1 MFRRFSMSTKI
12 RILALLLAAMMLAS
26 AGCGAGTES
35 TDTSETAGT
44 AEMAETAAATELTV
58 ELPSK
63 TYNGEEVMF
72 LTSKC
77 TWSDKYTCFEIF
89 ASEMN
94 GALINDAVYTRNA
107 QIEELLDIRIT
118 ETLLPD
124 IHEVARETLIAGDT
138 QFDVVMP
145 YINKGIGL
153 ATEGLLM
160 DLNTIPYLALEKPW
174 WDQRANEN
182 LVISDKLFFTTGD
195 ISILDN
201 ECTMVM
207 FFNKDMIVQY
217 NLDNPYTLVN
227 EHTWTIDKVGEMSSL
242 VTTDTNGDGKMN
254 EDDTWG
260 LSVAYNA
267 PISLYFGAGERIV
280 VDDGDGGLA
289 FSIGSARSYDVID
302 KVMNLCYDPL
312 MLSKHTVP
320 KTDFTLAASMFNAG
334 QLLFVT
340 FALSDITDLREAE
353 FEFGIL
359 PYPLYDESQ
368 KEYNNLI
375 STILVGS
382 TSVPFNNTNA
392 ELTGAALEA
401 MAYYSTKTLTPA
413 YYDNAL
419 KTRYVRDEE
428 SGEMMDIIF
437 ATRVY
442 DLGFIYDWGG
452 AGSWVSN
459 VYEGKSTEYVSGW
472 ESIKQK
478 AQTALDEA
486 LVNFAALG
494 S

>member
-1 MFRRFSMSTKI
+1 MKDYK
-12 RILALLLAAMMLAS
+12 RITALLLAALMLAS
-26 AGCGAGTES
+26 VVSCAGSGEETAPAAD
-35 TDTSETAGT
+35 TDSAETSETQ
-44 AEMAETAAATELTV
+44 AETELTA
-58 ELPSK
+58 ELPDK

-77 TWSDKYTCFEIF
+77 SWSDKYTCFEIY

-94 GALINDAVYTRNA
+94 GQLINDAVYTRNG
-107 QIEELLDIRIT
+107 QVEELLDIHIA
-118 ETLLPD
+118 ETLMVD
-124 IHEVARETLIAGDT
+124 VHTVARETLIAGDT

-145 YINKGIGL
+145 YINKGISL

-207 FFNKDMIVQY
+207 FFNKDMIEQY
-217 NLDNPYTLVN
+217 GLENPYTLVD
-227 EHTWTIDKVGEMSSL
+227 EHTWTIDKVGELSSV
-242 VTTDTNGDGKMN
+242 VTNDTNGDGKMD
-254 EDDTWG
+254 EEDTWG
-260 LSVAYNA
+260 LSVAHNA

-280 VDDGDGGLA
+280 VDDGKGGLQ

-302 KVMNLCYDPL
+302 TVMNLCYDPQ
-312 MLSKHTVP
+312 MMSKHTVP
-320 KTDFTLAASMFNAG
+320 KTEFNLVASMFNAG
-334 QLLFVT
+334 QVMFVT

-368 KEYNNLI
+368 AEYNNLI
-375 STILVGS
+375 STVLVGS
-382 TSVPFNNTNA
+382 TSVPFNNTDT

-401 MAYYSTKTLTPA
+401 LAYYSTTSLTPA

-452 AGSWVSN
+452 AGSWVST
-459 VYEGKSTEYVSGW
+459 VYEAKSSEYVSSW
-472 ESIKQK
+472 ESIQQK

-486 LVNFAALG
+486 LENFAKLQ
-494 S
+494 